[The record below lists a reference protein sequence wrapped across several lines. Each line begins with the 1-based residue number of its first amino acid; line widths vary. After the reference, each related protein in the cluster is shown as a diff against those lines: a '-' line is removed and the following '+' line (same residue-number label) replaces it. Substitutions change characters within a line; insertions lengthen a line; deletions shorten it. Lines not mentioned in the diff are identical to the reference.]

1 MLGTY
6 LYNADQLIAGS
17 VVVVLSDKS
26 REAYTGNMGKTGKR
40 RGGVG
45 VAFSNNDKRNSS
57 ERTTVPR
64 STPQSHPAS
73 AERGD
78 DPEICIFTEIV
89 ITEGR
94 RYQRI
99 ATEGPGLAR

>member
-1 MLGTY
+1 MT
-6 LYNADQLIAGS
+6 
-17 VVVVLSDKS
+17 
-26 REAYTGNMGKTGKR
+26 
-40 RGGVG
+40 
-45 VAFSNNDKRNSS
+45 S
-57 ERTTVPR
+57 ETAVNGRQYPAA
-64 STPQSHPAS
+64 PHKLPPAS

-99 ATEGPGLAR
+99 ATEGPGLSREPRGCWWWALVVGIGGLMVDGGW